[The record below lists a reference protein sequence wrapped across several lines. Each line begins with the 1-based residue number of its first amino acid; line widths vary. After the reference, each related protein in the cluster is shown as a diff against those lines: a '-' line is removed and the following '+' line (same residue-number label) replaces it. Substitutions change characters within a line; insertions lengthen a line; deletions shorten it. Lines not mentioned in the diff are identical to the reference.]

1 MVGDKPE
8 AQIEMRRDG
17 DAEFFAA
24 IPDDLDRVVSVPQAF
39 DNQWVPD
46 GLLRRAMSAR
56 RGFTDDQLEQ
66 QRMPYVRQEYLR
78 SLVNTGQVV
87 INRAFLYN
95 NPAIYRDYAKPGK
108 DRNDFKRLL
117 TDAVIIP
124 YLYAEPSP
132 ATPPSNFTRRDA
144 GWEGWRQVTSESA
157 ATCLRLSW
165 ESDHENEAQ
174 ARRLLA
180 APSAQFVE
188 NISYL
193 EPPLLAADFGLSAE
207 EGPALADRLREV
219 ATWAHRRSEAQER
232 LNREDVY
239 KAFVVQDGSNPSDRQ
254 YASDRDKPF
263 ASAIKQLVDLR
274 YNANLADAL
283 GSYLLSPEDSLRRR
297 ALQEWQGDRRS
308 GRISDA
314 HQLVQVVAN
323 LNFDR
328 ITEVLGAIAT
338 FEQLTLGGIIE
349 LRSTPTWQHYHAVLR
364 NFLAQQ
370 SLEAFGNAEHG
381 AEAVALAYRQ
391 VIREAGEIAIR
402 YRQDAIQRRWDPIV
416 ELTVEFAGALLS
428 ILYNPAGTGGNVY
441 KVVRPLA
448 AGVATRS
455 AKAVLHL
462 VIGRVTRSLGK
473 STIDNSLRVLD
484 TRLDHGKRD
493 WEEFIRALNQTG
505 FRDDQSVDD
514 SETVA
519 AMEKGE
525 ES

>member
-1 MVGDKPE
+1 VGDKPE
-8 AQIEMRRDG
+8 TQIEMRRDG
-17 DAEFFAA
+17 NVEFLAA

-46 GLLRRAMSAR
+46 GLLKRTMNAR
-56 RGFTDDQLEQ
+56 QRLTDAQLEQ

-95 NPAIYRDYAKPGK
+95 NPAIYRDYAKSGK
-108 DRNDFKRLL
+108 GRDDFKRLL
-117 TDAVIIP
+117 TDAVIVP

-132 ATPPSNFTRRDA
+132 ATPPSNFTRRDV
-144 GWEGWRQVTSESA
+144 GWEGWREVISESA
-157 ATCLRLSW
+157 PTCLRLSW
-165 ESDHENEAQ
+165 ESDQENEAQ

-193 EPPLLAADFGLSAE
+193 EPALLAADFGLSVE
-207 EGPALADRLREV
+207 EGSALANRLREV
-219 ATWAHRRSEAQER
+219 ATWAHRRSEAGAR

-239 KAFVVQDGSNPSDRQ
+239 KAFVVQDDTNPSDRQ
-254 YASDRDKPF
+254 YASYKPF

-283 GSYLLSPEDSLRRR
+283 GSYLLSPEESLRRR
-297 ALQEWQGDRRS
+297 ALQEWHRDRRS
-308 GRISDA
+308 GQISDA
-314 HQLVQVVAN
+314 HELVQVVAN
-323 LNFDR
+323 LNFDQ
-328 ITEVLGAIAT
+328 ITEVLGALAT

-349 LRSTPTWQHYHAVLR
+349 LRSTPAWQHYHAVLR
-364 NFLAQQ
+364 RFLSQQ
-370 SLEAFGNAEHG
+370 SLDAFGNAEYG

-391 VIREAGEIAIR
+391 VIKEAGEIAIR
-402 YRQDAIQRRWDPIV
+402 YRQDAIQRRWDPVV

-428 ILYNPAGTGGNVY
+428 ILYNPTGTGGNVY

-448 AGVATRS
+448 TGVATRS
-455 AKAVLHL
+455 AKAVFHL
-462 VIGRVTRSLGK
+462 VIGRVTRSLGQ
-473 STIDNSLRVLD
+473 STVDNSLRVLD
-484 TRLDHGKRD
+484 TRLDHGRRD
-493 WEEFIRALNQTG
+493 WEEFIRALDQGG
-505 FRDDQSVDD
+505 FRDDQSMDD

-519 AMEKGE
+519 AMEKST